1 MHDAIKLAGSV
12 GLIGAAPRPRQ
23 FHHLFQK
30 PTSSALATDLVYTT
44 ITGETW
50 FVVKIAMHVDAGGT
64 FIPRFAQS
72 THAVGT
78 VTLSKGSYLLLED
91 SPN

>member
-1 MHDAIKLAGSV
+1 MRPTMTHFAAAVNIHAGGTTVASV
-12 GLIGAAPRPRQ
+12 
-23 FHHLFQK
+23 
-30 PTSSALATDLVYTT
+30 TVSSALATDLIYTT

-50 FVVKIAMHVDAGGT
+50 LVIKLALNVSGAGT

-72 THAVGT
+72 TDAGGT
-78 VTLSKGSYLLLED
+78 VTASTGSYITLWD